1 MKILRGAYKVSP
13 VNSKGAAKNTVHV
26 KRTSLLVA
34 LSFGFVGLGLTP
46 AIAVDERTIDIVTV
60 SWAGSAPTPATGD
73 QLAELVNTQVNKS
86 WRSFTTLVGDTKD
99 RSISFV
105 AGKVLSTPIVLNSR
119 MACSGVNSI
128 DFMNYTRVEAY
139 KRLGILDDVDRY
151 LIINAPKAGCVW
163 SGRAQLGAP
172 DATNGTLVLHDT
184 DDPFVITHELG
195 HTFGLGHTN
204 FLRCSNNNRDG
215 AWGDICKAVEYGG
228 VVDVMGNVDT
238 SSPLS
243 TYHQW
248 RMGLLDTSQVKQVW
262 KTETL
267 TLAPSDFANGLRA
280 IYVRDGSAA
289 YWIEYRRSLNGVGYK
304 PGLVIFRID
313 PPPISS
319 VVSLNPEDSLAS
331 EFSEGLS
338 TDVWMLNLDNYR
350 YANSSST
357 SGSMTSLSATTFSG
371 NVSFGAVASES
382 SASVTV
388 TIKADVTPPP
398 TPVLIPTSEWRFPSI
413 EITKPGYGDAESAIA
428 SFQASIDGVES
439 DLPNTVSDK
448 WKPTYLNPF
457 SAPKAVHVRD
467 LPEGSYSFSLRAID
481 IAGNK
486 SGWSQAV
493 KVNIDRGR
501 PVVTNEFNVAAINA
515 DQISLSWSGAK
526 DVGSGLCQTN
536 LVNADG
542 LVVQSSTAKEAPVF
556 KLTNGAT
563 LKSVAQI
570 FDCIGNG
577 ITGDLSLTNTFV
589 MADKSSRTGKWSPAG
604 APYNS
609 GAIKCTGKCTASL
622 SVKGP
627 INVLVGT
634 GAASITAGA
643 KPVATIADSKIAK
656 LRIGASAD
664 IGKVKKVIRI
674 SGSNFVLI
682 GINSV
687 DASFTNSKELDRLP
701 TATDTSL
708 TDSKQAVL
716 ARYGFTA
723 SDFSQEWRVLPMAG
737 GTTLIDPSLDLCNG
751 SFTSERERQ
760 ERRQV
765 IATKTGTP
773 FTFLSTETVRY
784 SSVAAAQ
791 LAQKELA
798 KTLAQCIIDKGYK
811 ETTGALVAYTF
822 TEIKNS
828 PNGLVSEGSRV
839 LVRAQIGTGQS
850 SRQLLAFYQFN
861 GELFTG
867 LYVMT
872 AGEVG
877 FTDSQVT
884 TWHGVAVTM
893 ANRLSGKAF

>member
-13 VNSKGAAKNTVHV
+13 VTDKRAARNTVQI
-26 KRTSLLVA
+26 KRTSLFVV
-34 LSFGFVGLGLTP
+34 LSFCFVSLGLTP
-46 AIAVDERTIDIVTV
+46 ALAVDERVIDIVTV

-73 QLAELVNTQVNKS
+73 QLAALVNTEVNKS

-139 KRLGILDDVDRY
+139 KRLGILDDIDRY

-204 FLRCSNNNRDG
+204 FLRCSNNNPDG
-215 AWGDICKAVEYGG
+215 TWGDVCKAVEYGG
-228 VVDVMGNVDT
+228 VIDVMGNVDT
-238 SSPLS
+238 KSPLS

-248 RMGLLDTSQVKQVW
+248 RMGLLDSTQVKQVS

-280 IYVRDGSAA
+280 LYVRDGSAA

-331 EFSEGLS
+331 EFGEGLS

-371 NVSFGAVASES
+371 NVSFGAVASET
-382 SASVTV
+382 SAAVTV

-398 TPVLIPTSEWRFPSI
+398 TPVLIPTTEWRYPGI
-413 EITKPGYGDAESAIA
+413 EITKPGYGDAESAVA
-428 SFQASIDGVES
+428 SFQASIDGVVS
-439 DLPNTVSDK
+439 DLPNSVSDK

-481 IAGNK
+481 VAGNK
-486 SGWSQAV
+486 SEWSQAV

-515 DQISLSWSGAK
+515 EQISLSWSGAK

-542 LVVQSSTAKEAPVF
+542 LIIQSSTAKDAPVI
-556 KLTNGAT
+556 KLTNGVT
-563 LKSVAQI
+563 LKSAAQI

-609 GAIKCTGKCTASL
+609 GAIKCSGKCTASF
-622 SVKGP
+622 SVKGA

-634 GAASITAGA
+634 GAASVTAGT

-656 LRIGASAD
+656 LRVGASTD

-674 SGSNFVLI
+674 SGNNFVLI

-687 DASFTNSKELDRLP
+687 DASFTNSKELDRVP

-716 ARYGFTA
+716 ARYGFAA

-751 SFTSERERQ
+751 SFASEKERQ

-811 ETTGALVAYTF
+811 ETTGTHVAYTF

-828 PNGLVSEGSRV
+828 PSGLVGEGSRV
-839 LVRAQIGTGQS
+839 LVRAQIGTGPS

-884 TWHGVAVTM
+884 TWHSVAVTM